1 MPRLKSESD
10 EFFSALAACI
20 FWQFAGLPSWQ
31 FALSEGRGRPDKRHV
46 NIDTDRIAAFLGE
59 YRPDASKLIFSA
71 F

>member
-10 EFFSALAACI
+10 GIFSEPTACI
-20 FWQFAGLPSWQ
+20 FSQFAGLPSWQ
-31 FALSEGRGRPDKRHV
+31 FASSEISDKPDKRHV